1 MYPSILSASISE
13 TILSFRSANT
23 ALISSLDKSCG
34 KKSKT
39 LSKFPESIVFLKSV
53 ALIPDPGSAA
63 KANPLTLGAFLNVV
77 TLLKSTKSLS
87 PLIPVTDTNSNS
99 GFA

>member
-1 MYPSILSASISE
+1 MLS
-13 TILSFRSANT
+13 
-23 ALISSLDKSCG
+23 ISSLGSTSG

-39 LSKFPESIVFLKSV
+39 LSKLPESIVFLKSV

-63 KANPLTLGAFLNVV
+63 KAKPFTLGAFLNVV

-87 PLIPVTDTNSNS
+87 K
-99 GFA
+99 A